1 MNNKGKILLPVLIVL
16 IIVSLSLAGGAFFL
30 YQNEHALN
38 IRLQGTVEE
47 VNALKHT
54 TEKKLEES
62 QRKVADLELRLQE
75 SKTQIDSLTKELEK
89 EKSTGLE
96 VSNKLTQLNDDLEK
110 QKSLREDLENRLSQ
124 AEVDGKQVKE
134 QVKILEKQKVELEDK
149 IKNLEAG
156 SSGVELGKVVVN
168 SETVVPV
175 GAETGGKTKKAAVG
189 PVKTEKKAVTSQ
201 VKSLEGKVM
210 VVNKE
215 FNFAVINLG
224 SKDGVKLG
232 DEFSVLSSG
241 KSIGTIKVEKVHEA
255 MSAAGFAEELKNKI
269 KDNDTVAQ
277 KAK

>member
-16 IIVSLSLAGGAFFL
+16 IIIFLSLAGGAYFL

-38 IRLQGTVEE
+38 IKLQGQVEE
-47 VNALKHT
+47 LSTLKRS
-54 TEKKLEES
+54 TEGKLEES
-62 QRKVADLELRLQE
+62 KKNVSELELRLQE
-75 SKTQIDSLTKELEK
+75 AKSQIDSLSKELDQERSAGQ
-89 EKSTGLE
+89 ESL
-96 VSNKLTQLNDDLEK
+96 NKLTQLKEDLEK
-110 QKSLREDLENRLSQ
+110 QKSLREDLESRLSQ

-175 GAETGGKTKKAAVG
+175 AAETGGKTKKAAVK
-189 PVKTEKKAVTSQ
+189 PVKIEKKAITPQ
-201 VKSLEGKVM
+201 VKYLEGKVM

-224 SKDGVKLG
+224 NKDGVKLG
-232 DEFSVLSSG
+232 DEFSVSSSG
-241 KSIGTIKVEKVHEA
+241 RPIGTIKVEKVHEA

-269 KDNDTVAQ
+269 KENDAVTQ